1 MLVGWNVGSVGIL
14 FGRVAMAFMILKKE
28 GVEKGKAIAI
38 KNKFDAES

>member
-1 MLVGWNVGSVGIL
+1 
-14 FGRVAMAFMILKKE
+14 MAFIILKKE